1 MSFSDGLDASLQY
14 LKGVGPRR
22 AVDLLNAGLTTV
34 GDLLYRFPT
43 RYEDRGQFQTV
54 LELREGKTAA
64 IAGTILNSHIRSTRR
79 PQFKIFELLVEDS
92 TGAVRATWFNQAFL
106 SEILKPRQRVILFGK
121 VETRSRGGGLQFVN
135 PHYELLK
142 SEINESVVAL
152 ETIHAGRIVPVYE
165 RSGKITTKMYR
176 RFVHEALQRL
186 PETLEDGLPPDLQ
199 RRLQLPAVR
208 QALEQVHFP
217 EKGTSIE
224 LLNRFRTPAQQRI
237 IFEEFFCFQ
246 LGLATNRMELIPD
259 RKEEAM
265 QVNDRTRRAALEVLP
280 FRLTSGQKHALQ
292 EIAHD
297 LQRFQAMNRLLQ
309 GDVGSGKTIVALLSA
324 VIAMENGFQVAFM
337 APTELL
343 AAQHA
348 KNLNHLLAKS
358 RFSTGLLTGSM
369 QAKDRRRIITQI
381 SKKQI
386 DLVVGT
392 QALLEN
398 PIKFHRLGLVVID
411 EQHRFGVVQRA
422 RLREKGLSPHVLV
435 MTATPI
441 PRTLALTAY
450 GDLDVSVIKDLPPGR
465 KPVTTIVKPSSKHEE
480 VYRFVGKELAA
491 GRQAYVVY
499 PLVEQSSKMDL
510 KAATEMADHLATKVF
525 SKYRVTLIHG
535 RLSQAVKDEAM
546 STFVRGE
553 CNVLVSTTVIEVGVD
568 VPNAT
573 IMVIEHAER
582 FGLAQLHQLRGR
594 VGRGEEQAYCILL
607 YRAPLGEVAAER
619 LRSLNETTD
628 GFELAE
634 RDLKLRGPGDF
645 FGTRQSGVP
654 TLRVGDL
661 IRDYE
666 IMEQARIESTAW
678 LKTASRDHI
687 LVKNMRKAWSER
699 FGLVKIG

>member
-1 MSFSDGLDASLQY
+1 MSFSDGLETSLRY

-22 AVDLLNAGLTTV
+22 AADLLNAGLTTI

-54 LELREGKTAA
+54 LELREGKSAA
-64 IAGTILNSHIRSTRR
+64 IAGTILHSHIRRTRR

-121 VETRSRGGGLQFVN
+121 VETRSNGGGLQFVN
-135 PHYELLK
+135 PHYELLN
-142 SEINESVVAL
+142 SEIDESVAAQ

-176 RFVHEALQRL
+176 RFVYEALERL
-186 PETLEDGLPPDLQ
+186 PETLEDSLPSELQ
-199 RRLQLPAVR
+199 HRLQLPAVR

-237 IFEEFFCFQ
+237 IFEECFCFQ
-246 LGLATNRMELIPD
+246 LGLLTNRMELNLD
-259 RKEEAM
+259 RKEGAM
-265 QVNDRTRRAALEVLP
+265 QVNDHIRQSALKVLP

-297 LQRFQAMNRLLQ
+297 LQRLQAMNRLLQ

-324 VIAMENGFQVAFM
+324 VIAIENGFQVAFM

-343 AAQHA
+343 AVQHA
-348 KNLNHLLAKS
+348 KNISRLLANS
-358 RFSTGLLTGSM
+358 RFTTGLLTGSM
-369 QAKDRRRIITQI
+369 QAKNRKRIVAQI
-381 SKKQI
+381 SKKEI

-392 QALLEN
+392 QALLES
-398 PIKFHRLGLVVID
+398 PIKFQRLGLVVID
-411 EQHRFGVVQRA
+411 EQHRFGVAQRA
-422 RLREKGLSPHVLV
+422 KLREKGLNPHVLV

-450 GDLDVSVIKDLPPGR
+450 GDLDVSVIKGLPPGR
-465 KPVTTIVKPSSKHEE
+465 KPVKTVVKPSSKHDEI
-480 VYRFVGKELAA
+480 YRFVGKELAA

-499 PLVEQSSKMDL
+499 PRDEESSKMDL
-510 KAATEMADHLATKVF
+510 KAATEMANHLATKVF

-535 RLSQAVKDEAM
+535 RLNQAVKDEAM
-546 STFVRGE
+546 NTFVRGE
-553 CNVLVSTTVIEVGVD
+553 CDVLVSTTVIEVGVD

-607 YRAPLGEVAAER
+607 YRSPLGEVAAER
-619 LRSLNETTD
+619 LRCLTETAD

-634 RDLKLRGPGDF
+634 RDLNLRGPGDF

-654 TLRVGDL
+654 NLRVADL

-678 LKTASRDHI
+678 FRTVNLDHN
-687 LVKNMRKAWSER
+687 LVKNIRKAWPER

>member
-1 MSFSDGLDASLQY
+1 
-14 LKGVGPRR
+14 
-22 AVDLLNAGLTTV
+22 
-34 GDLLYRFPT
+34 
-43 RYEDRGQFQTV
+43 
-54 LELREGKTAA
+54 
-64 IAGTILNSHIRSTRR
+64 
-79 PQFKIFELLVEDS
+79 
-92 TGAVRATWFNQAFL
+92 
-106 SEILKPRQRVILFGK
+106 
-121 VETRSRGGGLQFVN
+121 
-135 PHYELLK
+135 
-142 SEINESVVAL
+142 
-152 ETIHAGRIVPVYE
+152 
-165 RSGKITTKMYR
+165 
-176 RFVHEALQRL
+176 
-186 PETLEDGLPPDLQ
+186 
-199 RRLQLPAVR
+199 
-208 QALEQVHFP
+208 
-217 EKGTSIE
+217 
-224 LLNRFRTPAQQRI
+224 
-237 IFEEFFCFQ
+237 
-246 LGLATNRMELIPD
+246 
-259 RKEEAM
+259 
-265 QVNDRTRRAALEVLP
+265 
-280 FRLTSGQKHALQ
+280 
-292 EIAHD
+292 
-297 LQRFQAMNRLLQ
+297 
-309 GDVGSGKTIVALLSA
+309 
-324 VIAMENGFQVAFM
+324 MENGFQVAFM

-348 KNLNHLLAKS
+348 KTLNGLLAKS

-369 QAKDRRRIITQI
+369 QAKDRKRIVAQI
-381 SKKQI
+381 SKKEI

-392 QALLEN
+392 QALLES
-398 PIKFHRLGLVVID
+398 PIKFQRLGLVVID

-450 GDLDVSVIKDLPPGR
+450 GDLDVSVIKDLHPGR
-465 KPVTTIVKPSSKHEE
+465 KPMTTIVRASSKHLE

-499 PLVEQSSKMDL
+499 PLVEESSKMDL

-525 SKYRVTLIHG
+525 SKYKVTLIHG

-594 VGRGEEQAYCILL
+594 VGRGEDQAYCFLL
-607 YRAPLGEVAAER
+607 YKAPLGEVASER
-619 LRSLNETTD
+619 LRSLTETTD

-661 IRDYE
+661 VRDYE
-666 IMEQARIESTAW
+666 IMEQARIESTGW
-678 LKTASRDHI
+678 LMTVSRDHI